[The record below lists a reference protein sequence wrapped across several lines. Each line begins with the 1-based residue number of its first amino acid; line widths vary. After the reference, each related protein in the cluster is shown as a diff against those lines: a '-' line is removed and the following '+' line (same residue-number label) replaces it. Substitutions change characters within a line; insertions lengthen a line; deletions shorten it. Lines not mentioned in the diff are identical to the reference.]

1 MVVPHLHRGARAHV
15 LGIMIG
21 VPSVVHAHPCAG
33 TEGNP
38 CATKGKQRQAA
49 KKKKTSPTRPRRNQL
64 LPVETR
70 IREKQ
75 TNCKR
80 GKSQSSSPLP
90 HTACNGTHI
99 EREGEEE
106 EREEEEREEREGE
119 KERRGRR
126 VRRREER
133 KRRGKE
139 RKRESERKERRGE
152 RRKKERRERRE
163 EREKRTERKRGR

>member
-49 KKKKTSPTRPRRNQL
+49 KKKKTSPTRPR
-64 LPVETR
+64 
-70 IREKQ
+70 ISEKQ

-80 GKSQSSSPLP
+80 GKGQSSSPLP
-90 HTACNGTHI
+90 HTACNGTHT